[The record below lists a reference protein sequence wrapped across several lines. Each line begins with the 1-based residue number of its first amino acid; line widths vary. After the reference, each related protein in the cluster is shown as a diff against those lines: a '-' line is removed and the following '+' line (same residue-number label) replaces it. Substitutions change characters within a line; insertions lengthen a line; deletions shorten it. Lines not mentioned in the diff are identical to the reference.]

1 MKNSVSTTVLKGL
14 LLVSLVLS
22 VLFCLQYI
30 MVTREAR
37 SLGGQMANINLFR
50 NTLQALANDCLAYS
64 QTNPAINPI
73 LESVGLKP
81 RAGGNSSATG
91 SKTTGNR

>member
-1 MKNSVSTTVLKGL
+1 MNNPLSTTVLKVVL
-14 LLVSLVLS
+14 VVSLVLS
-22 VLFCLQYI
+22 ALFCLQYI
-30 MVTREAR
+30 FVTREAR
-37 SLGGQMANINLFR
+37 ALSGQVANINLFR

-81 RAGGNSSATG
+81 RGGASAPPG
-91 SKTTGNR
+91 GKSAGNR

>member
-1 MKNSVSTTVLKGL
+1 MNNPLSTTVLKVVL
-14 LLVSLVLS
+14 VVSLVLS
-22 VLFCLQYI
+22 VLFCVQYI

-37 SLGGQMANINLFR
+37 TLSGQVANINLFR

-81 RAGGNSSATG
+81 RSGAGSPSGGKS
-91 SKTTGNR
+91 TGNR

>member
-1 MKNSVSTTVLKGL
+1 MKNPLSTTVLKV
-14 LLVSLVLS
+14 LLVVSLALS

-37 SLGGQMANINLFR
+37 ALSGQMAHINLFR

-73 LESVGLKP
+73 LESVGIKP
-81 RAGGNSSATG
+81 RPGGAG
-91 SKTTGNR
+91 SKAADNR

>member
-1 MKNSVSTTVLKGL
+1 MNTPLSTTVVKAL
-14 LLVSLVLS
+14 LVVSLVLS
-22 VLFCLQYI
+22 VLFCVQYI

-37 SLGGQMANINLFR
+37 TLSGQVANINLVR

-73 LESVGLKP
+73 LESVGIKP
-81 RAGGNSSATG
+81 QAGASGGRTANT
-91 SKTTGNR
+91 R

>member
-1 MKNSVSTTVLKGL
+1 MNNPVASVLKV
-14 LLVSLVLS
+14 LLVISLVLS

-37 SLGGQMANINLFR
+37 TISSQMANINLFR

-81 RAGGNSSATG
+81 RSGATG
-91 SKTTGNR
+91 SNPGGKSASNR